1 MGDDFFEGLNEVK
14 ERLRPELS
22 VKKTVADSKWRVL
35 YEISTLLSSSARNYA
50 DIIETILD
58 ATLSLTKAD
67 RCFMMLYN
75 HRDKLEVKSARNMS
89 FETLD
94 EDDRRISSSVVEAV
108 VERGE
113 PLCIS
118 NMDDDKRFSDMSSII
133 RLKILSVMCVPL
145 KVSTTL
151 PRVQVQELR
160 ALPQAPPQKI
170 IGVIYVDSQSISHQ
184 YTETDLEFFQALA
197 NNLTIALVNARLYEQ
212 ATTDD
217 LTGLYSRRYF
227 GQRLKEEIRQSQKTR
242 VPLVLGLLDVD
253 RLKRINLVHGYHAGD
268 TVLKQVAKLMARNLR
283 GMDICARYGGDEFA
297 LILPQTDASGAEEAA
312 RKIVHAMRDAEWVHG
327 QELLTISMGMA
338 SLIPGD
344 TEAKLLKRAD
354 QALYQAKVEGADR
367 YRLWSPDLAERA
379 KRTDKLAGVFSG
391 DTATD
396 YRNVLTLI
404 ETTERINAIRD
415 LDVLLSQVL
424 DAMIEITRAERG
436 ILFML
441 AGESLTVRVARDR
454 FKNNIEAEDY
464 SQSVVDQVIDTGNP
478 ICVEDTAGGHDMS
491 RSIEQLEIRA
501 VMCVPLAL
509 GEQILGAVYVDT
521 RASRDR
527 FDESSLAFFDA
538 LAQQSAFAVTNARLL
553 KELSAKGEEIK
564 KLNIQLERKLEQTQ
578 EEVIDLK
585 GELDRQRAEVQLKY
599 NYDNIVGRSSR
610 MQKIFKLIDRITPT
624 NVPVFVHGES
634 GTGKELVAKAIH
646 YNGPRQRK
654 KLISENCAAVAETL
668 LESELFGYVRGAFT
682 GADRDRK
689 GVFEM
694 ADGGTLFLDEVG
706 EMSLAMQKKLLRV
719 LQEGEV
725 RRVGGKETIPV
736 DVRIISASNKNLMEL
751 IEKGEFRQDL
761 FYRLNVV
768 QVNLPPLR
776 DRKEDIPLLVDHFL
790 GEGLEAQEPKMRLT
804 ADAIEALMRYNWP
817 GNIRELKNVVDRAK
831 IMADGNVI
839 TRDALMFDGHI
850 SPSSEPLSPLG
861 NVPALMPSS
870 PHRLTDQLPFDL
882 NDRQKRL
889 IEYLKDAGSIRNRE
903 YYEQMNVSKSTGWRD
918 LTELIKREIVV
929 CHGKGK
935 GSIYTL
941 HEDFLKKLGA

>member
-14 ERLRPELS
+14 ERLRPELA
-22 VKKTVADSKWRVL
+22 VKKPVGDSKWRVL

-50 DIIETILD
+50 EVIETILD
-58 ATLSLTKAD
+58 ATISLTKAD
-67 RCFMMLYN
+67 RGFMMLYN
-75 HRDKLEVKSARNMS
+75 HRDKLEVKSARNMN
-89 FETLD
+89 FEALD
-94 EDDRRISSSVVEAV
+94 EDDRRISNSVVEAV
-108 VERGE
+108 LERGE
-113 PLCIS
+113 AICVS

-145 KVSTTL
+145 KISYTL
-151 PRVQVQELR
+151 SKLPMSEMRVV
-160 ALPQAPPQKI
+160 PQASNQKI

-197 NNLTIALVNARLYEQ
+197 NNLTIALVNARLYQQ

-227 GQRLKEEIRQSQKTR
+227 SQRLKEEIRQSQKTR
-242 VPLVLGLLDVD
+242 VPMIVGLLDVD

-268 TVLKQVAKLMARNLR
+268 TVLKQIGKIMGRCLR
-283 GMDICARYGGDEFA
+283 GIDVCARYGGDEFA
-297 LILPQTDASGAEEAA
+297 LILPQTDSSGGEEAA
-312 RKIVHAMRDAEWVHG
+312 RKIVHAVRDAEWVHG
-327 QELLTISMGMA
+327 QELLTVSLGMA
-338 SLIPGD
+338 TLIPGD
-344 TEAKLLKRAD
+344 TEAKLVKRAD

-367 YRLWSPDLAERA
+367 YRLWSPDLADRA
-379 KRTDKLAGVFSG
+379 KRTDKLAGVFCG

-404 ETTERINAIRD
+404 ETTARINAVRD
-415 LDVLLSQVL
+415 LGILLSQVL

-441 AGESLTVRVARDR
+441 EGGKLAVRVARDR

-464 SQSVVDQVIDTGNP
+464 SQSVVEQVLETLNP
-478 ICVEDTAGGHDMS
+478 ICVEDTAGGKDMS

-509 GEQILGAVYVDT
+509 GEQVLGAVYVDT

-527 FDESSLAFFDA
+527 FDESSLAFFDS
-538 LAQQSAFAVTNARLL
+538 LAQQCAFAVTNARLL
-553 KELSAKGEEIK
+553 KEVQAQSEEITN
-564 KLNIQLERKLEQTQ
+564 LNIQLEKRLEKTQ
-578 EEVIDLK
+578 EEVIDLM
-585 GELDRQRAEVQLKY
+585 GELDRQRAETQLKY
-599 NYDNIVGRSSR
+599 NYDNIIGRSSP

-624 NVPVFVHGES
+624 NVPVFIHGES

-646 YNGPRQRK
+646 YNGPRRK
-654 KLISENCAAVAETL
+654 KKMISENCAAVAESL

-694 ADGGTLFLDEVG
+694 ADGGSLFLDEVG
-706 EMSLAMQKKLLRV
+706 EMSLGMQKKLLRV
-719 LQEGEV
+719 LQENEV
-725 RRVGGKETIPV
+725 RRVGGKETISV
-736 DVRIISASNKNLMEL
+736 DARIISASNKNLMEL
-751 IEKGEFRQDL
+751 IDTGDFRQDL

-790 GEGLEAQEPKMRLT
+790 GEGLAPDEARMRLT
-804 ADAIEALMRYNWP
+804 ADAVEALMRYNWP
-817 GNIRELKNVVDRAK
+817 GNIRELKNVVDRAR

-839 TRDALMFDGHI
+839 TRDALMFDGHLG
-850 SPSSEPLSPLG
+850 PSEPAPMTSSA
-861 NVPALMPSS
+861 PALMPSS
-870 PHRLTDQLPFDL
+870 PRFGDNLPFDL

-889 IEYLKDAGSIRNRE
+889 VEYLRDAGSIRNRE
-903 YYEQMNVSKSTGWRD
+903 YYEQMKVSKSTGWRD
-918 LTELIKREIVV
+918 LTELIKRDIVI

-941 HEDFLKKLGA
+941 HEDFARKLG